1 MADLTGLPDE
11 PEEEYSETS
20 EPEMTLAD
28 IEEIAE
34 DEDKLAALKLKIERG
49 YAALCALC
57 AHPMEDDDEAE
68 DDDEDEDAETSDSK
82 ELISLDKALKC
93 VHTGLDLSMPKKKKK
108 KRVLDVDGKGRASTK
123 DDDDEDEDPAEMSCR
138 LLYKKIKQASHPDKI
153 MRFSAE
159 TKKQILECFFNAKK
173 YYAEEDVSALILCY
187 IRVYLLRGEA
197 FKITPKMYQLAKE
210 RHNAILHHM
219 NYLAARPYIKAIEAL
234 YRGEKELAKRL
245 FNAFLKKQ
253 KQEKVDDWDAAID
266 EDGEVYFEYDDEP
279 DEDTEDE

>member
-1 MADLTGLPDE
+1 MADLTGLPDTE
-11 PEEEYSETS
+11 EEEYTAIPET
-20 EPEMTLAD
+20 EMTLDD
-28 IEEIAE
+28 IQEIAD

-57 AHPMEDDDEAE
+57 EHPMEDDDEAE
-68 DDDEDEDAETSDSK
+68 DDDEDEDVETSDSK

-108 KRVLDVDGKGRASTK
+108 KRSLSVDGTGRASTK
-123 DDDDEDEDPAEMSCR
+123 DDLEDEDPAEMSCR

-153 MRFSAE
+153 MRFSADI
-159 TKKQILECFFNAKK
+159 KKQILECFFNAKK

-187 IRVYLLRGEA
+187 IRVYLLRSEA

-279 DEDTEDE
+279 DEDEKDE

>member
-1 MADLTGLPDE
+1 MADLTGIPDE
-11 PEEEYSETS
+11 KEEEYSETS
-20 EPEMTLAD
+20 EPEMTLDD
-28 IEEIAE
+28 IQEITD
-34 DEDKLAALKLKIERG
+34 DEDKLAALKIKIERG

-68 DDDEDEDAETSDSK
+68 ADDDEDDAETSDSK

-108 KRVLDVDGKGRASTK
+108 KRSLSVDAGGRASTK
-123 DDDDEDEDPAEMSCR
+123 DDAEDEDPAEMSCR
-138 LLYKKIKQASHPDKI
+138 LLFKKIKQASHPDKI

-159 TKKQILECFFNAKK
+159 IKQQILECFFNSKK

-266 EDGEVYFEYDDEP
+266 EDGEVYFEYDDE
-279 DEDTEDE
+279 EDEEEKDE

>member
-11 PEEEYSETS
+11 PEEEFTEIPET
-20 EPEMTLAD
+20 EMTLDD
-28 IEEIAE
+28 IKDITD

-57 AHPMEDDDEAE
+57 SHSMEADDDDDEDDD
-68 DDDEDEDAETSDSK
+68 DEDAETSDSK

-93 VHTGLDLSMPKKKKK
+93 INTGLDLSMPKKKKK
-108 KRVLDVDGKGRASTK
+108 KRVLDVDGTGKAATK
-123 DDDDEDEDPAEMSCR
+123 DGLDEDEDPAEMSCR

-159 TKKQILECFFNAKK
+159 TKAQILDCFFNAKK

-219 NYLAARPYIKAIEAL
+219 NYLASRPYIKAIEAL

-266 EDGEVYFEYDDEP
+266 EDGEVYFEYDDED
-279 DEDTEDE
+279 DEDDKDE

>member
-1 MADLTGLPDE
+1 MADLTGLPDVVD
-11 PEEEYSETS
+11 EEEYVELPET
-20 EPEMTLAD
+20 EMTLKD
-28 IEEIAE
+28 LQEIAE

-68 DDDEDEDAETSDSK
+68 SDDDDEEMSDSK

-108 KRVLDVDGKGRASTK
+108 KRSLSLDGKGGAST
-123 DDDDEDEDPAEMSCR
+123 DEDADEDPAEMSCR
-138 LLYKKIKQASHPDKI
+138 LLFKKIKQASHPDKI
-153 MRFSAE
+153 MRFSADI
-159 TKKQILECFFNAKK
+159 KKEILECFFNAKT

-219 NYLAARPYIKAIEAL
+219 NYLAARPYINAIEAL

-245 FNAFLKKQ
+245 FTAYLKKQ
-253 KQEKVDDWDAAID
+253 KAEKAEEWDAFVD
-266 EDGEVYFEYDDEP
+266 EDGEVYFEYDDE
-279 DEDTEDE
+279 EDEEKEDE